1 LVLGGYLTRFFT
13 VGFSSVETSM
23 NRITP
28 SLDWSARSLG
38 LSPLRVLRLVHLPM
52 LRRGVLVGGLLVFVD
67 VVKELPITL
76 VLRPFN
82 VETLAVAAHNFAADE
97 RLADAAW
104 PSIAIA
110 LVGLIPVLVLGP
122 RAR

>member
-1 LVLGGYLTRFFT
+1 
-13 VGFSSVETSM
+13 M

-38 LSPLRVLRLVHLPM
+38 LSPLRVLQLVHLPM